1 MEYTVYNADGSFL
14 MNVTCSAE
22 SLVNMLPVGG
32 YYVEGTQSTLSS
44 CVGGTLSIPTDAEES
59 NLNTANALIDFRIE
73 RNKRLAD
80 TDWSQG
86 SDSPLS
92 ETDKQNYRVLR
103 QILRDMPQS
112 DGFDPLNP
120 EWPTLP

>member
-22 SLVNMLPVGG
+22 SLANMLPVGG
-32 YYVEGTQSTLSS
+32 YSVEGTQSTLST
-44 CVGGTLSIPTDAEES
+44 CVGGTLSIPTDAEVS
-59 NLNTANALIDFRIE
+59 NLNTANALVDFRIE

-80 TDWSQG
+80 TDWTQG
-86 SDSPLS
+86 NDSPLS
-92 ETDKQNYRVLR
+92 ATVKSDYESYR